1 MPPFHSNLS
10 ASGGTGFSLW
20 WRRLKAGV
28 LLAFLV
34 ATAIAQ
40 AQQPPL
46 IIDTDAGSDDLMAIS
61 FLLAHPSVHI
71 EAITV
76 ANGLAH
82 VDAGARNLVR
92 LVELSTRRNIPV
104 FAGRGT
110 PLRGNAEFP
119 AEWRKISDELPGVTL
134 PASSRQPEP
143 RKAADYLVERLR
155 NQKRPVRILALGPL
169 TNLAEAL
176 KREPSIAGNIQE
188 IVIMGGAVRV
198 PGNLADGDLFKT
210 PNKTAEWNI
219 FVDPLAAGIVFR
231 SGIPIRLIPL
241 DATNKV
247 PIDVAFLRD
256 FAASA
261 RSPLGRFVTQVLESD
276 KKSIEDGYFYAWDPL
291 AAVAL
296 LHPTVVKTSR
306 LHIDVLQDSPQDGRT
321 AQVPGPPNAA
331 VALDADPAAFRR
343 IFLQAFQQ

>member
-1 MPPFHSNLS
+1 MPPFRSNLS
-10 ASGGTGFSLW
+10 ANGGTGFSRW
-20 WRRLKAGV
+20 WRRLKAGT

-34 ATAIAQ
+34 AIAQ

-76 ANGLAH
+76 ADGLAH
-82 VDAGARNLVR
+82 VDAGARNLAR
-92 LVELSTRRNIPV
+92 LLELSGRTNIPV
-104 FAGRGT
+104 FAGRRT
-110 PLRGNAEFP
+110 PLRGSAEFP

-134 PASSRQPEP
+134 PAASRPPEP
-143 RKAADYLVERLR
+143 RKAADYLAGR
-155 NQKRPVRILALGPL
+155 KRPLRILALGPL

-219 FVDPLAAGIVFR
+219 FVDPLAARIVFR

-247 PIDVAFLRD
+247 PIDMVFLRD
-256 FAASA
+256 FSASA
-261 RSPLGRFVTQVLESD
+261 RSPLGRFVVQVLESD

-296 LHPTVVKTSR
+296 LHPTVVRTNR
-306 LHIDVLQDSPQDGRT
+306 MHIDVLQDSPQDGRT
-321 AQVPGPPNAA
+321 VQAPGPPNAA